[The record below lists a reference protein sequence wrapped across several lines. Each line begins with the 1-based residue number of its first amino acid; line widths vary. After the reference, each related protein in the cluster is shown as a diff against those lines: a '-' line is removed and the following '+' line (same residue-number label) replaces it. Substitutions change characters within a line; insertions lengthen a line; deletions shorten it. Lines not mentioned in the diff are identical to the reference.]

1 MELYNL
7 KIFSWVE
14 KNIID
19 NILNNSPTEHYS
31 SGEIVVSQGDESNW
45 KWYIIKSW
53 EVEVIINSKQIAKLW
68 VWEIFWEIALLNE
81 EERTATVKAISDL
94 ELIVITLENLI
105 DIVNNWNT
113 SVNEWVMERI
123 EQNLKSTKI
132 TLN

>member
-31 SGEIVVSQGDESNW
+31 PGEIVVSQGDESNW

-81 EERTATVKAISDL
+81 EERTATVKVISDL